1 MESLRPK
8 RQWSCLLCTFLNPFT
23 STRCEMCYTEKGA
36 SAVTAADSQCQPL
49 LQQEQEGAEIH
60 HSNDGND
67 IENIDYGGK

>member
-1 MESLRPK
+1 
-8 RQWSCLLCTFLNPFT
+8 
-23 STRCEMCYTEKGA
+23 MCYTEKGA

-49 LQQEQEGAEIH
+49 QQQEQEGAEIH